1 MGESRKE
8 QPNGREPNRAIVLAF
23 HLPLYFPQ
31 IHTMKSLL
39 PALTFLANLWI
50 AMADKEAFVG
60 KWKIV
65 DALDEDF
72 QPFVLPTG
80 DFYMELMPA
89 TDDSLSVSIKI
100 GNSLG
105 TKIKFGEETAEG
117 DSITV
122 NYVVSSRMMPPEH
135 LFRLETFL
143 TNTLPKMTTAK
154 TETMDGTTQMTLSGM
169 GKLSFEKV

>member
-1 MGESRKE
+1 
-8 QPNGREPNRAIVLAF
+8 
-23 HLPLYFPQ
+23 
-31 IHTMKSLL
+31 MKSLL
-39 PALTFLANLWI
+39 LPVFTFLANLWI

-65 DALDEDF
+65 DALDEEF
-72 QPFVLPTG
+72 QPFVLPAG
-80 DFYMELMPA
+80 DFYMELMAA
-89 TDDSLSVSIKI
+89 TTTSGADDFLSVSIKI

-105 TKIKFGEETAEG
+105 TKIKFGEVTAEG

-122 NYVVSSRMMPPEH
+122 DYVVSSRMMPPEN

-154 TETMDGTTQMTLSGM
+154 TETLDGTTQMTLSGM